1 MGRLVKKLLNGIEIR
16 GFSLAGEETV
26 IAAPELDVVF
36 DVGRAP
42 REIISINNLCLT
54 HGHMDHAAGL
64 AYYLSQ
70 RGFIGNAPGRVI
82 LHRSLAQSVQRL
94 MDVWSEIE
102 GHHSPGQI
110 LGVESLEDVEI
121 KRNLTVRPFD
131 VNHAAGAL
139 GYTLID
145 VRHKLKDEYIGKTGP
160 ELVALK
166 KQGIKIQH
174 RVEMPILTCTGDTA
188 IGRFLE
194 HDFVRKSPALLVE
207 CTFFDPEHRSRA
219 VAGRHIHIDDLPQV
233 LEAVPEA
240 QVLLTHLSRRTD
252 IREAKRILKRV
263 LAARD
268 LERVSFLMD
277 RPRRGSLNSASPQTP
292 ST

>member
-1 MGRLVKKLLNGIEIR
+1 MARLIKKQLNGIEIL

-36 DVGRAP
+36 DAGRAP

-102 GHHSPGQI
+102 GHHSPGMI

-121 KRNLTVRPFD
+121 KRNLTVRSFD

-139 GYTLID
+139 GFTLID
-145 VRHKLKDEYIGKTGP
+145 VRHKLKDEFVGKTGP

-166 KQGIKIQH
+166 KKGITIQH
-174 RVEMPILTCTGDTA
+174 RVEIPLLTCTGDTA
-188 IGRFLE
+188 LGRFLD
-194 HDFVRKSPALLVE
+194 HDFVRRSPALLIE
-207 CTFFDPEHRSRA
+207 CTFFDPDHRSRA
-219 VAGRHIHIDDLPQV
+219 VAGRHIHIDDLPTV
-233 LEAVPEA
+233 LEAVPDA
-240 QVLLTHLSRRTD
+240 QVMLTHLSRRTD
-252 IREAKRILKRV
+252 LREAKRILQRM
-263 LAARD
+263 LGPRD
-268 LERVSFLMD
+268 LERVSFLME
-277 RPRRGSLNSASPQTP
+277 RPRREKAAPVIHQEKSV
-292 ST
+292 

>member
-1 MGRLVKKLLNGIEIR
+1 MGRLVKKLLNGVEIQ

-36 DVGRAP
+36 DIGRAP
-42 REIISINNLCLT
+42 REVISINNLCLT

-110 LGVESLEDVEI
+110 IGVESLEDVEI

-145 VRHKLKDEYIGKTGP
+145 VRHKLKDEFIGKTGP

-174 RVEMPILTCTGDTA
+174 RVEMPILTCTGDTGL
-188 IGRFLE
+188 GRFLD

-219 VAGRHIHIDDLPQV
+219 VAGRHIHIDDLNKV
-233 LEAVPEA
+233 LEAVPDA

-252 IREAKRILKRV
+252 LREAKRILKRA
-263 LAARD
+263 LSARD

-277 RPRRGSLNSASPQTP
+277 RPRREYPTPAIPQTH
-292 ST
+292 SS